1 MKLRAKNALA
11 FTARLRFPGDDGKPA
26 PLESGSV
33 AAFLATSDDP
43 DAVAVSG
50 LTVDATYT
58 GSGGRWLVQFPAA
71 MLDDGVLDAAFGEM
85 SPWCILTSPAGL
97 RAAIPLEYERS
108 FVVSA
113 T

>member
-1 MKLRAKNALA
+1 MKLRAKNPLA
-11 FTARLRFPGDDGKPA
+11 FTARLRFPADDGKLV
-26 PLESGSV
+26 PLETGSV

-50 LTVDATYT
+50 LQVDATYT
-58 GSGGRWLVQFPAA
+58 GSVGRWLVRFPAS
-71 MLDDGVLDAAFGEM
+71 MLDDAVLDAAFSETA
-85 SPWCILTSPAGL
+85 PWCILTSPAGL
-97 RAAIPLEYERS
+97 RAAIPLVYERS